1 MQLLVDT
8 IKDKGVVDIEDISE
22 ESSRF
27 MICGY
32 FAAR

>member
-1 MQLLVDT
+1 MQLLVDS

-22 ESSRF
+22 LSSRF